1 MKRIIMLLIACLLV
15 TSCIAINRYYWVY
28 MGDNNE
34 LLITA
39 EIPKEIIV
47 TPKADVDVSIVP

>member
-1 MKRIIMLLIACLLV
+1 MLLIACLLV